1 MSWVR
6 PGVGGETPRSAALLL
21 RGNVNVTT
29 INVVVN
35 GKGEEIFMAKTYP
48 LGVRLPP
55 DVKSALEQAAAT
67 DLRSQSSMAEKIITD
82 WLKANGYLPKP

>member
-1 MSWVR
+1 
-6 PGVGGETPRSAALLL
+6 
-21 RGNVNVTT
+21 
-29 INVVVN
+29 
-35 GKGEEIFMAKTYP
+35 MAKTYP

-55 DVKSALEQAAAT
+55 DVKAALEKAAAT